1 MSMEDLP
8 HGLDLLPWLRA
19 RLTTLSD
26 AKFVAVMEA
35 LGIISELPAVEGLI
49 HEARPRLRVLR
60 PQRPR
65 SLKRPLCSPLEDLLA
80 IASAGGPGL
89 SVVDRGIVDP
99 LWRHIESHE
108 RVALTPLKTEFRRTP
123 ANRPQQLLDIGERLW
138 QCAAK
143 VLDKAPI
150 PGIPEERSV
159 LIRDILAVA
168 SVIEAF
174 KRAVPRKPIPNLGDH
189 ESELMNEQLHILA
202 ERGLPKRGFLLVVAA
217 RLEFPAQLFTWLRER
232 GEMVPPVV
240 EQFIVGRLSG
250 EIARF
255 DHDADTLA
263 PDALAIAANDLSQTL
278 AAMEKSLGPSSR
290 RELAARST
298 GLDERMRD
306 ALRTRVI
313 DPATEGITAA
323 LNDDVSSET
332 LRAAENHAFALAVS
346 RKTAGTLGMSEA
358 ADRAVS
364 SIRRACLD
372 RIDEMFRRGSAGTKL
387 DRDQAETAI
396 FRSVRLIELVE
407 GVSAAREIM
416 TEARRRFGVAASQGK
431 I

>member
-1 MSMEDLP
+1 MSLEELP
-8 HGLDLLPWLRA
+8 HGLDLLPWLQE

-35 LGIISELPAVEGLI
+35 LGVISELPAVEGLI

-65 SLKRPLCSPLEDLLA
+65 SLKRPLCLPLEDLLA
-80 IASAGGPGL
+80 IAPIGAPGL

-123 ANRPQQLLDIGERLW
+123 VNRPQQLLDIGERLW
-138 QCAAK
+138 QSAAK

-150 PGIPEERSV
+150 SGIPEERTV
-159 LIRDILAVA
+159 LIRDIMAVA

-189 ESELMNEQLHILA
+189 EAEWIDQQLHVLA

-217 RLEFPAQLFTWLRER
+217 RLEFPAQLFAWLRER

-240 EQFIVGRLSG
+240 EQFIVGRLSS

-255 DHDADTLA
+255 DHDADKLA
-263 PDALAIAANDLSQTL
+263 PDALAIAANDLSETR

-290 RELAARST
+290 RELAARSL
-298 GLDERMRD
+298 GLEARIRD
-306 ALRTRVI
+306 TLQNRI
-313 DPATEGITAA
+313 IEPATDGITAA
-323 LNDDVSSET
+323 LIDGASNDT
-332 LRAAENHAFALAVS
+332 LRAAENHAFALSVS
-346 RKTAGTLGMSEA
+346 LKTATTVGLRDA
-358 ADRAVS
+358 ADRAVL

-372 RIDEMFRRGSAGTKL
+372 RIDEMFRRGAGGAKL
-387 DRDQAETAI
+387 ERDQAEQAI

-416 TEARRRFGVAASQGK
+416 TDARRRFGIGASQGR